1 MDAHIQKE
9 PTVPEVVTPFVPRKN
24 PIEWMDDE
32 DSSHCVICNKL
43 FGRIKNRRHH
53 CRNCGRLICGKC
65 SSRRHIIGSEDEP
78 ARVCD
83 DCFDS
88 FTKKK
93 MASYLICMYIVL
105 AYDRVVIG

>member
-1 MDAHIQKE
+1 MEAHIQE
-9 PTVPEVVTPFVPRKN
+9 PAVPQVVSPYAPRKSA
-24 PIEWMDDE
+24 IEWMDDE
-32 DSSHCVICNKL
+32 DSSQCVICNKV

-65 SSRRHIIGSEDEP
+65 SSRRHIIASEVEP

-93 MASYLICMYIVL
+93 LVCEYIFI
-105 AYDRVVIG
+105 YCF